1 MKLSYLVILLIPT
14 LAFGAGGGNYFP
26 KDPANIKEQ
35 DNLSKQRGAQLYV
48 NYCLGCHSMEYQR
61 YERVANDLQI
71 PLNVAEENLI
81 LGDHKVGS
89 LMTNAMDPED
99 AKNWFGAAPPD
110 LTLVARVRGVDW
122 LYNYMRAFYV
132 DPERPYGVN
141 NTVFENVGMPHVLAD
156 LQGLQSYTGDPEAP
170 FKLVKKGSL
179 SPEEYDQAIRD
190 LVNFLEYSGEPM
202 KLERESLGVRVLLF
216 LLVFIGLAYFTK
228 KEYWKDVH

>member
-1 MKLSYLVILLIPT
+1 MKLSYLMMLLIPT
-14 LAFGAGGGNYFP
+14 LAFAAGGGNYFP
-26 KDPANIKEQ
+26 HDPANIKER

-48 NYCLGCHSMEYQR
+48 NYCLGCHSMQYQR

-71 PLNVAEENLI
+71 PLSIAEEHLI
-81 LGDHKVGS
+81 LGDHKVGN
-89 LMTNAMDPED
+89 LMTNAMDEDD

-156 LQGLQSYTGDPEAP
+156 LQGLQSYTGDPKAP
-170 FKLVKKGSL
+170 FKVVKEGSM
-179 SPEEYDQAIRD
+179 SPSEYDEAIRD
-190 LVNFLEYSGEPM
+190 LVNFLAYSGEPM
-202 KLERESLGVRVLLF
+202 KLERESLGVKVLLF
-216 LLVFIGLAYFTK
+216 LLVFIGFAYFLK
-228 KEYWKDVH
+228 QEYWKDVH